1 MICRTG
7 SSYVFESIEGFSIHF
22 HKIDLRRASS
32 YISSPSW
39 IEFKKAVVNPIN
51 EHDNFCF
58 AYAATIAIYHK
69 ELGKNPSRISNQ
81 LIKYTEKLD

>member
-32 YISSPSW
+32 YIPSTFL
-39 IEFKKAVVNPIN
+39 IEVRKAVVNPRN

-69 ELGKNPSRISNQ
+69 ELGKNSSRISNK
-81 LIKYTEKLD
+81 LIKYTEQLD